1 MELKPKIEKLSDTKR
16 KMSFSVPK
24 DVAQKD
30 YETTLKGFR
39 QYVSL
44 PGFRKGKAPLKTIE
58 RMYKDQIKQGFFE
71 DAIPKYYKQALEEL
85 DKMGV
90 NPINQGVL
98 EDTDWETGK
107 DLELSFTFE
116 VNPEIELKEYKNFSV
131 EFEPEKVTKEIIDG
145 ELSRLQENYAT
156 ISDKDALSENGD
168 VINYTILKYDGKDIT
183 KKEESSYKIGQETY
197 GKAFDEALI
206 GATKGCEIT
215 AIVELGP
222 LDDKEKPEKKEM
234 TLKVNEVKKVELPEL
249 NDDFAKEVGEFDSLK
264 ALKDE
269 IKKGIEEQI
278 TQKNKNQTKSLILQ
292 KIIEKNPFEVPE
304 SFVDNYA
311 EDMMR
316 KYTQQQKNLNAE
328 ELAPMKNIYK
338 SYAENEIRIYYVM
351 NKLKEL
357 EKVEVSDEEIE
368 NEIRRSAEKMGMDV
382 EKYKELYKKQINKEE
397 IKENL
402 ISDKII
408 KNIEKTV
415 DFKKP
420 KKQKESKKK
429 ESIKEEK

>member
-30 YETTLKGFR
+30 YETTLKGFSR
-39 QYVSL
+39 YVSL
-44 PGFRKGKAPLKTIE
+44 PGFRKGRAPLKTIE

-71 DAIPKYYKQALEEL
+71 DTVPKYYKQALEEL
-85 DKMGV
+85 DKMDIH
-90 NPINQGVL
+90 PINQGVL
-98 EDTDWETGK
+98 EDTDWEPEK
-107 DLELSFTFE
+107 DMELSFIFE

-131 EFEPEKVTKEIIDG
+131 EFEPEKVTKKMIDG
-145 ELSRLQENYAT
+145 ELSRLQKSYAT
-156 ISDKDALSENGD
+156 ISDKDTPSEKGD
-168 VINYTILKYDGKDIT
+168 VINYTTLKFDGKDIT
-183 KKEESSYKIGQETY
+183 KKEESSYKIGQEIY

-206 GATKGCEIT
+206 GAEKGNEIIAT
-215 AIVELGP
+215 VELGP
-222 LDDKEKPEKKEM
+222 QDEKDKSKKMEM
-234 TLKVNEVKKVELPEL
+234 VLKVNEVKKVELPEL
-249 NDDFAKEVGEFDSLK
+249 NDDFAKQVGEFDSLK
-264 ALKDE
+264 TLKDE
-269 IKKGIEEQI
+269 IKKDFDEQVS
-278 TQKNKNQTKSLILQ
+278 QRNKSQIRSLILQ
-292 KIIEKNPFEVPE
+292 TIIEKNPFEVPE

-311 EDMMR
+311 EDMMK

-328 ELAPMKNIYK
+328 TLAPMKKIYK

-351 NKLKEL
+351 NRLKEL

-368 NEIRRSAEKMGMDV
+368 NEIKSSAEKMGMDV
-382 EKYKELYKKQINKEE
+382 EKYKELYKKQIDKEE
-397 IKENL
+397 IKESL

-408 KNIEKTV
+408 KNIERTV

-429 ESIKEEK
+429 ESKKEEK

>member
-30 YETTLKGFR
+30 YETTLKGFSR
-39 QYVSL
+39 YVSL
-44 PGFRKGKAPLKTIE
+44 PGFRKGRAPLKTIE

-71 DAIPKYYKQALEEL
+71 DTVPKYYKQALEEL
-85 DKMGV
+85 YKMDIH
-90 NPINQGVL
+90 PINQGVL
-98 EDTDWETGK
+98 EDTDWEPEK
-107 DLELSFTFE
+107 DMELSFIFE

-131 EFEPEKVTKEIIDG
+131 EFEPEKVTKKMIDG
-145 ELSRLQENYAT
+145 ELSRLQKSYAT
-156 ISDKDALSENGD
+156 ISDKDTPSEKGD
-168 VINYTILKYDGKDIT
+168 VINYTTLKFDGKDIT
-183 KKEESSYKIGQETY
+183 KKEESSYKIGQEIY

-206 GATKGCEIT
+206 GAEKGNEIIAT
-215 AIVELGP
+215 VELGP
-222 LDDKEKPEKKEM
+222 QDEKDKSKKMEM
-234 TLKVNEVKKVELPEL
+234 VLKVNEVKKVELPEL
-249 NDDFAKEVGEFDSLK
+249 NDDFAKQVGEFDSLK
-264 ALKDE
+264 TLKDE
-269 IKKGIEEQI
+269 IKKDFDEQVS
-278 TQKNKNQTKSLILQ
+278 QRNKSQIRSLILQ
-292 KIIEKNPFEVPE
+292 TIIEKNPFEVPE

-311 EDMMR
+311 EDMMK

-328 ELAPMKNIYK
+328 TLAPMKKIYK

-351 NKLKEL
+351 NRLKEL

-368 NEIRRSAEKMGMDV
+368 NEIKSSAEKMGMDV
-382 EKYKELYKKQINKEE
+382 EKYKELYKKQIDKEE
-397 IKENL
+397 IKESL

-408 KNIEKTV
+408 KNIERTV

-429 ESIKEEK
+429 ESKKEEK

>member
-16 KMSFSVPK
+16 KVSFSVPK

-30 YETTLKGFR
+30 YETTLKGFK

-85 DKMGV
+85 GKMGV

-98 EDTDWETGK
+98 EDTDWEPEK
-107 DLELSFTFE
+107 DMELSFTFE
-116 VNPEIELKEYKNFSV
+116 VNPDIELNEYKNFSV
-131 EFEPEKVTKEIIDG
+131 EFEPEKVTKKMIDD
-145 ELSRLQENYAT
+145 ELSRLQESYAT
-156 ISDKDALSENGD
+156 ISDKDAPSEKGD
-168 VINYTILKYDGKDIT
+168 VINYTVLKFDGKEIT
-183 KKEESSYKIGQETY
+183 KKDESSYKIGQETY
-197 GKAFDEALI
+197 GKAFDKALI
-206 GATKGCEIT
+206 GAEKGNEIIAT
-215 AIVELGP
+215 VELV
-222 LDDKEKPEKKEM
+222 LKNDTEKSEKKEM
-234 TLKVNEVKKVELPEL
+234 VLKVNEVKKVELPEL

-264 ALKDE
+264 VLKDE
-269 IKKGIEEQI
+269 IKKDFDEQI
-278 TQKNKNQTKSLILQ
+278 SQRNKSQVRSLILHT
-292 KIIEKNPFEVPE
+292 IIEKNPFEVPE

-311 EDMMR
+311 EDMMKR
-316 KYTQQQKNLNAE
+316 YTQQQKNLNAE
-328 ELAPMKNIYK
+328 ALAPMKNIYK

-368 NEIRRSAEKMGMDV
+368 NEIKHSAEKMGMDV

-420 KKQKESKKK
+420 KKQKESKKN